1 MNMRNFDEI
10 IDSATHEL
18 VKSHGFTD
26 ENSNEYKVLFEGRR
40 ATLLSDFND
49 KVDLNNI
56 TAPALKGVKELIANG
71 VIEDTKQ
78 TAVVSF
84 SSLMAGQFIHLV
96 NFIKDN
102 DELKYHQLHNRSNIL
117 IENLTPFKALQL
129 SELLKNDLVYL
140 TLSLKY
146 LEKYA
151 ELVQSKVITIS
162 TDGKLYNKN
171 KTYKINVRVAANV
184 PAAEANRRKDHYA
197 DVILRLSKGL
207 KEKGYDAMIGTSGGN
222 VGHSLTM
229 YTDDI
234 PSLNIFKL
242 YRLGNISIGVRDDLK
257 MVTDEEFVGIF
268 KDLL

>member
-1 MNMRNFDEI
+1 MNMKNFDEI

-56 TAPALKGVKELIANG
+56 SAPALKGVKELITCGA
-71 VIEDTKQ
+71 IKDTKQ

-84 SSLMAGQFIHLV
+84 SSLVSAQFINLV
-96 NFIKDN
+96 EFIKEN
-102 DELKYHQLHNRSNIL
+102 TELKYHQLHNKANLL

-140 TLSLKY
+140 TLSLEY

-162 TDGKLYNKN
+162 TDNKLYNKQ
-171 KTYKINVRVAANV
+171 KTYKISVRVAANV

-197 DVILRLSKGL
+197 DVMLRLAKGL
-207 KEKGYDAMIGTSGGN
+207 KEKGYDAIIGTSGGN
-222 VGHSLTM
+222 LGHSLTM

-234 PSLNIFKL
+234 PQLNIFKL
-242 YRLGNISIGVRDDLK
+242 YRLSNINIGVRDDLK
-257 MVTDEEFVGIF
+257 MVTDEEFVDIF